1 MVEFTPWGKT
11 PRLSSPYIIT
21 EKLDGTNSAVLI
33 ERHAYDERRDSGPIG
48 SGGHRLRLAVVVGE
62 FSDISYEPIYE
73 YHVYAQSRNRF
84 LTPINDNFGFAAWVH
99 ENAEELVE
107 ILGPGCH
114 FGEWWGS
121 GIQRGYGLP
130 RGERRFSLFNVT
142 RHNPLGSM
150 AGLEAHFAAPFAARE
165 PLFPDLPELS
175 TVPVISAVEG
185 DRSLRAMSHMVDQAL
200 AELSLAGSFAAEFAR
215 PEGIVLFHSRSNQ
228 LFKAF
233 CDDAEKAA
241 EVRSRPETVLAA

>member
-21 EKLDGTNSAVLI
+21 EKIDGTNSAVVI
-33 ERHAYDERRDSGPIG
+33 ETEGWGYSPAYDDPNLVAQID
-48 SGGHRLRLAVVVGE
+48 GGELGGDGYPLVQHN
-62 FSDISYEPIYE
+62 
-73 YHVYAQSRNRF
+73 VYAQSRNRF
-84 LTPINDNFGFAAWVH
+84 ITPANDNFGFAAWVR
-99 ENAEELVE
+99 ENAEDLIS
-107 ILGPGCH
+107 ILGPGRH
-114 FGEWWGS
+114 FGEYWGN

-150 AGLEAHFAAPFAARE
+150 ADLEAHFATPFAARE

-215 PEGIVLFHSRSNQ
+215 PEGVVLFHSRSNQ
-228 LFKAF
+228 AFKAF

-241 EVRSRPETVLAA
+241 EVRSRPEMVPAA

>member
-1 MVEFTPWGKT
+1 MPDFTYYPKT
-11 PRLSSPYIIT
+11 PRLSSGYIIT
-21 EKLDGTNSAVLI
+21 EKLDGSQGAVVI
-33 ERHAYDERRDSGPIG
+33 EKEGWGYSPAYDDPNLVAQID
-48 SGGHRLRLAVVVGE
+48 GGELGGDGYPLVQHN
-62 FSDISYEPIYE
+62 
-73 YHVYAQSRNRF
+73 VYAQSRNRF
-84 LTPINDNFGFAAWVH
+84 ITPQADNFGFAAWVKA
-99 ENAEELVE
+99 NAEQLVE
-107 ILGPGCH
+107 ILGPGRH
-114 FGEWWGS
+114 FGEYWGH

-150 AGLEAHFAAPFAARE
+150 ADLEAYFATPFAARE

-215 PEGIVLFHSRSNQ
+215 PEGVVLFHSRSNQ
-228 LFKAF
+228 VFKAF

-241 EVRSRPETVLAA
+241 EVRSRPEMVLAA

>member
-21 EKLDGTNSAVLI
+21 EKIDGTNSAVVI
-33 ERHAYDERRDSGPIG
+33 EKEGWGYSPACDDPNLVAQIAG
-48 SGGHRLRLAVVVGE
+48 SELGE
-62 FSDISYEPIYE
+62 DGFPMVQWN
-73 YHVYAQSRNRF
+73 VYAQSRNRF
-84 LTPINDNFGFAAWVH
+84 ITPQSDNFGFAAWVR

-107 ILGPGCH
+107 ILGPGRH
-114 FGEWWGS
+114 FGEYWGN

-150 AGLEAHFAAPFAARE
+150 ADLEAYFAAPFAGRE

-185 DRSLRAMSHMVDQAL
+185 DRSLRAMSHMVDRAL
-200 AELSLAGSFAAEFAR
+200 VKLSLAGSFAAEFDR

-228 LFKAF
+228 PFKAF

-241 EVRSRPETVLAA
+241 EVRSRPEMVLAA